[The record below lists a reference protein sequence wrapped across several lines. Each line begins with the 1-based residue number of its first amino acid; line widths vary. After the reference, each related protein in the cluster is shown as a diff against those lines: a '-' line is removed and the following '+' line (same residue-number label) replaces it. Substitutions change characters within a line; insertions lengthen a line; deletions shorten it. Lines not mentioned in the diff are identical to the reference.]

1 MPKDVAGRMKMPLTF
16 QLIWIWMSMLD
27 ADTELQVES
36 LMLDDGWG

>member
-16 QLIWIWMSMLD
+16 QRIWMSMLD
-27 ADTELQVES
+27 ADAELRVES